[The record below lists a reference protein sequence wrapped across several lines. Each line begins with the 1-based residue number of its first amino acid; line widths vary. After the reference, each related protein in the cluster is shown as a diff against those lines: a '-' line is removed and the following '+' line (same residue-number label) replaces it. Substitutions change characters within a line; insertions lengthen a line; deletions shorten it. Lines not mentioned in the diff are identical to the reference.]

1 MSFNIIRHTFSAN
14 TFLSKLP
21 FLHTFSFP
29 KMVYDI
35 SQGKM
40 SVKKYRRF
48 FYSLPEVANRP
59 EEELIALAKAGLK
72 EEIRQGLEKEE
83 FATLDAL
90 FEEAEEVEE
99 GLKETPPSSP
109 RKRRRTSPDHRSSKR
124 GRKSVTKG
132 DPEDEGYG
140 YDGEAATE
148 EEGSER
154 DYWKWMDMET
164 DVEKDDAS
172 DNDTDSDCNPVCSGN
187 DSDSDSDTDTDSDS
201 DSDTD

>member
-1 MSFNIIRHTFSAN
+1 
-14 TFLSKLP
+14 
-21 FLHTFSFP
+21 
-29 KMVYDI
+29 
-35 SQGKM
+35 M

-59 EEELIALAKAGLK
+59 EEELIAG
-72 EEIRQGLEKEE
+72 QGRAEGRDPPWSGKEE

-140 YDGEAATE
+140 YDGRQRRRRRVRA
-148 EEGSER
+148 
-154 DYWKWMDMET
+154 
-164 DVEKDDAS
+164 
-172 DNDTDSDCNPVCSGN
+172 
-187 DSDSDSDTDTDSDS
+187 
-201 DSDTD
+201 

>member
-1 MSFNIIRHTFSAN
+1 MSPTA
-14 TFLSKLP
+14 
-21 FLHTFSFP
+21 
-29 KMVYDI
+29 
-35 SQGKM
+35 
-40 SVKKYRRF
+40 
-48 FYSLPEVANRP
+48 

-72 EEIRQGLEKEE
+72 EEIRQGLKKEE

-132 DPEDEGYG
+132 DPEDEGYS

-164 DVEKDDAS
+164 DDLLKVQAS
-172 DNDTDSDCNPVCSGN
+172 DL
-187 DSDSDSDTDTDSDS
+187 
-201 DSDTD
+201 

>member
-1 MSFNIIRHTFSAN
+1 
-14 TFLSKLP
+14 
-21 FLHTFSFP
+21 
-29 KMVYDI
+29 
-35 SQGKM
+35 M

-59 EEELIALAKAGLK
+59 EEEFIALAKAGLK
-72 EEIRQGLEKEE
+72 EEIHQGLKKEE

-124 GRKSVTKG
+124 GRKSVIKD

-172 DNDTDSDCNPVCSGN
+172 ERLPSLLRQRLRLRLRHRHRLRLRLRLRHRLATSHSFNN
-187 DSDSDSDTDTDSDS
+187 
-201 DSDTD
+201 